1 MQMPEIEL
9 PTIES
14 ENEDRAP
21 WYIRTFVPV
30 FVFIVGAIWVGKF
43 GNRLLIFVGGEKP
56 AQSKA
61 LAWILTFL
69 YIGVIAV
76 TIAILMKL

>member
-14 ENEDRAP
+14 EDRAP

-56 AQSKA
+56 SQSKA
-61 LAWILTFL
+61 LAWIVTFL
-69 YIGVIAV
+69 YIGVIVV

>member
-14 ENEDRAP
+14 EGEDRAP

-43 GNRLLIFVGGEKP
+43 GNRLMNFVSVRKP
-56 AQSKA
+56 AYSVA
-61 LAWILTFL
+61 FTWLLAAL
-69 YIGVIAV
+69 YIGVIVV

>member
-1 MQMPEIEL
+1 MPEIEL

-14 ENEDRAP
+14 EGEDRAP

-43 GNRLLIFVGGEKP
+43 GSRLMNFVSVRKP
-56 AQSKA
+56 AYSVA
-61 LAWILTFL
+61 FTWMLAIL

>member
-1 MQMPEIEL
+1 MPEIEL

-14 ENEDRAP
+14 EDRAP

-56 AQSKA
+56 SQSKA
-61 LAWILTFL
+61 LAWIVTFL
-69 YIGVIAV
+69 YVGVIVV

>member
-1 MQMPEIEL
+1 MPEIEL

-14 ENEDRAP
+14 EGEDRAP

-43 GNRLLIFVGGEKP
+43 GSRLMNFVSVRKP
-56 AQSKA
+56 AYSVA
-61 LAWILTFL
+61 FTWMLAIL

-76 TIAILMKL
+76 TIAILIKL

>member
-9 PTIES
+9 PIIES

-61 LAWILTFL
+61 LTWILAFL

>member
-1 MQMPEIEL
+1 MPEIEL

-14 ENEDRAP
+14 EGEDRAP

-43 GNRLLIFVGGEKP
+43 GNRLMNFVSVRKP
-56 AQSKA
+56 AYSVA
-61 LAWILTFL
+61 FTWLLAAL
-69 YIGVIAV
+69 YIGVIVV

>member
-1 MQMPEIEL
+1 MPEIEL

-14 ENEDRAP
+14 EGEDRAP

-56 AQSKA
+56 SQSKA
-61 LAWILTFL
+61 LAWIVTFL
-69 YIGVIAV
+69 YVGVIVV

>member
-1 MQMPEIEL
+1 MPEIEL

-14 ENEDRAP
+14 EDRAP

-56 AQSKA
+56 SQSKA
-61 LAWILTFL
+61 LAWIVTFL
-69 YIGVIAV
+69 YIGVIVV

>member
-1 MQMPEIEL
+1 MWMPEIEL

-14 ENEDRAP
+14 EDRAP

-43 GNRLLIFVGGEKP
+43 GNRLMNFVSVRKP
-56 AQSKA
+56 AYSVAFTWLLEA
-61 LAWILTFL
+61 LYF
-69 YIGVIAV
+69 GVIIV